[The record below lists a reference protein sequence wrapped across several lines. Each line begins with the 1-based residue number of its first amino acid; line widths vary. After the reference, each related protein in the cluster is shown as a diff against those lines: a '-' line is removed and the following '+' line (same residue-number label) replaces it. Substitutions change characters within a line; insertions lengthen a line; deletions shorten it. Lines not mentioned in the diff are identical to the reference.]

1 MDIRHVTSIHG
12 NIHFN
17 GVHHLSNYTLG
28 STDVCLTDTYSNII
42 SIYDIYRLFD
52 LPIPESPTTPKEYR
66 KHLFSM
72 YTNLYSKLQSDPIIG
87 INSNLIKFV
96 KLEPEIENKIDERMN
111 RDNKNLNIL
120 IYRFTFDYLQRNIN
134 VEGKK
139 ISTVIED
146 IISRTKP
153 FITKGYDSLK
163 DIFKESFIFFEK
175 NKFIRLNK
183 SKTHFAMIIP
193 SNIKIKDVN
202 DNLIIEIWSKYKN
215 NLIHMLT
222 FEDAV
227 NFLKRKEEILKLS
240 TCQQL
245 IMYYFKCNLL

>member
-1 MDIRHVTSIHG
+1 
-12 NIHFN
+12 
-17 GVHHLSNYTLG
+17 
-28 STDVCLTDTYSNII
+28 
-42 SIYDIYRLFD
+42 
-52 LPIPESPTTPKEYR
+52 
-66 KHLFSM
+66 
-72 YTNLYSKLQSDPIIG
+72 
-87 INSNLIKFV
+87 
-96 KLEPEIENKIDERMN
+96 
-111 RDNKNLNIL
+111 
-120 IYRFTFDYLQRNIN
+120 
-134 VEGKK
+134 
-139 ISTVIED
+139 
-146 IISRTKP
+146 
-153 FITKGYDSLK
+153 LK

>member
-12 NIHFN
+12 NIHYN

-42 SIYDIYRLFD
+42 SIYDIYRLFE

-72 YTNLYSKLQSDPIIG
+72 YTYLYSKLQPDPIIG

-96 KLEPEIENKIDERMN
+96 KLEPEIENKIDNQMN
-111 RDNKNLNIL
+111 QNNKNLNIL

-134 VEGKK
+134 IEGKK
-139 ISTVIED
+139 ISSVIDD

-153 FITKGYDSLK
+153 FIVKGYDNLK
-163 DIFKESFIFFEK
+163 DNFKESLLFFES

-183 SKTHFAMIIP
+183 AKTHFAIVIP
-193 SNIKIKDVN
+193 PNIKTKDIN
-202 DNLIIEIWSKYKN
+202 ENLIIDIWSKYKTH
-215 NLIHMLT
+215 LINMLT

-227 NFLKRKEEILKLS
+227 FFLKRKEELLKLS

-245 IMYYFKCNLL
+245 IIYYFKCNLL